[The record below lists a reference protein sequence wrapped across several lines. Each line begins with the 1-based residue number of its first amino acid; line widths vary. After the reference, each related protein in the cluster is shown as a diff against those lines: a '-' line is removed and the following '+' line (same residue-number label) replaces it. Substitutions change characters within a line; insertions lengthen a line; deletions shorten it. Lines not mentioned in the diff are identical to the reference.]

1 MNKGTPVLVITG
13 YLGSGKTTLIN
24 NILKQNKDK
33 RIALIVNDIGEVN
46 IDEELVLKSGYIK
59 QEDKGDV
66 VPLSNGCICCTLK
79 EDLMKQLTS
88 LGTNPDFDYIIIE
101 ASGICEP
108 LPIAQTISIMEQTT
122 ENYGL
127 PKVCYLDNVLTVV
140 DAKRLVSEFNA
151 GDALINSEHDDEDLE
166 KLLIEQ
172 IEFCNQIIINKVSD
186 VTEEELDTV
195 KGVVDALNPKAEI
208 IETDYSNVENDII
221 LDTHNFNLQEVETSA
236 GWVEAMEHPEEHE
249 DGEAYEYGITTF
261 VFYNRKPFKLDL
273 FKEVIEKYS
282 DKIIRAKGFL
292 WTEETDSETII
303 FEKIGKDKSLRSIG
317 QWIVDMPKNEQEQI
331 LKYNPDVRDAWDSEL
346 GDKMNKIVFIGR
358 NMDKDA
364 IIADLE
370 NCL

>member
-24 NILKQNKDK
+24 NILKKNKDK
-33 RIALIVNDIGEVN
+33 KIALIVNDIGEVN

-79 EDLMKQLTS
+79 EDLMKQLTT
-88 LGTNPDFDYIIIE
+88 LGTNPDFNYIIIE

-108 LPIAQTISIMEQTT
+108 LPIAQTISVMEQTSMS
-122 ENYGL
+122 YGL

-140 DAKRLVSEFNA
+140 DAKRLVNEFNA
-151 GDALINSEHDDEDLE
+151 GDALINSEHDEEDLE
-166 KLLIEQ
+166 KLLVEQ
-172 IEFCNQIIINKVSD
+172 IEFCNQIMINKVSD
-186 VTEEELDTV
+186 VTEEELDSV
-195 KGVVDALNPKAEI
+195 KGVVDALNPAAEI
-208 IETDYSNVENDII
+208 IETDYSEVDNDII
-221 LDTHNFNLQEVETSA
+221 LDTNNFDLEKVQTSA

-261 VFYNRKPFKLDL
+261 VFYNRKPFKLEPFQD
-273 FKEVIEKYS
+273 VIEKYS

-292 WTEETDSETII
+292 WTEETDGETII
-303 FEKIGKDKSLRSIG
+303 FEKIGKEKTLRSIG
-317 QWIVDMPKNEQEQI
+317 SWIVDMPKAEQEQI
-331 LKYNPDVRDAWDSEL
+331 LKYNPDVKDAWDPEL